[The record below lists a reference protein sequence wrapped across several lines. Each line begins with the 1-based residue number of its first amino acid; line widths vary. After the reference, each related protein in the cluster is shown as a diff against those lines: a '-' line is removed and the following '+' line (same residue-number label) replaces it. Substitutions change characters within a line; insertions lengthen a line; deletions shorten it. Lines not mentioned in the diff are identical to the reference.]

1 MNHAATEL
9 DGTERPLSRK
19 DYQTDNDVRWCP
31 GCGDYAVLAQFHKML
46 AVIGARK
53 EEHVIV
59 SGIGCSSR
67 FPYYVDCYGIH
78 SIHGRAPAIATGLK
92 LANPDLTVW
101 VVTGDG
107 DGLSIGASHLLHAL
121 RRNVDV
127 KVLLFNNRIYGLTKG
142 QFSPT
147 SPSGLPTRS
156 SPGGNPDSPVHP
168 LDFAMTAGASFVAR
182 AIDTDTTR
190 LQAVLLAAA
199 AHRGSVF
206 VEILQNCPIF
216 LDGAFDALKP
226 AQRRIDLV
234 DGEPMQFGGGVVGRN
249 ARGRLEALGAGD
261 DRVLVH
267 DVGDRDTARQLAAID
282 EASDLPAPF
291 GVIYRRTRSLHHEIV
306 APKKRRLDIASMQ
319 RRLATSAPTA

>member
-1 MNHAATEL
+1 MTQLATEL
-9 DGTERPLSRK
+9 DGAERPLSRK

-46 AVIGARK
+46 AAIGARK

-78 SIHGRAPAIATGLK
+78 GIHGRAPAIATGLK
-92 LANPDLTVW
+92 LANPALTVW

-147 SPSGLPTRS
+147 SPNGLPTRS
-156 SPGGNPDSPVHP
+156 SPDGNPDNPVHP
-168 LDFAMTAGASFVAR
+168 LDFAMTAGVSFVAR
-182 AIDTDTTR
+182 AIDTDTAR
-190 LQAVLLAAA
+190 LQEILLAAA

-216 LDGAFDALKP
+216 LDGAFDALKHDGK
-226 AQRRIDLV
+226 RIHLV
-234 DGEPMQFGGGVVGRN
+234 DGEPMRFGGGVLGRN
-249 ARGRLEALGAGD
+249 ALGALEVLGEND

-267 DVGDRDTARQLAAID
+267 QVGDRGTARQLAAID
-282 EASDLPAPF
+282 DTDGLPAPF
-291 GVIYRRTRSLHHEIV
+291 GILYRTPRVPHHEIV
-306 APKKRRLDIASMQ
+306 AARGNRLDVVAMQ
-319 RRLATSAPTA
+319 RRLSQSAG